1 MAANTSPIFAGKLNV
16 QWATLSTS
24 AVTGTDGTDANV
36 RTIFTADATNGSKV
50 ETVYIRHLGTNASAT
65 VVRFWLNNGS
75 SAGTAANN
83 SLIWEETL
91 ALNTISQTAAS
102 VPVTWAANLY
112 LKPGYK
118 LLAASGTAIA
128 GGMAVTAQGGDY
140 TI

>member
-1 MAANTSPIFAGKLNV
+1 MAANTSPIFVGKPNISF
-16 QWATLSTS
+16 ASLSTS

-36 RTIFTADATNGSKV
+36 RTIFTADATNGSKI
-50 ETVYIRHLGTNASAT
+50 ETVFIRHSGTNSSAT

-75 SAGTAANN
+75 SAGTATNN

-91 ALNTISQTAAS
+91 ALNTLSQTAAS
-102 VPVTWAANLY
+102 VPVTWQANLY

-128 GGMAVTAQGGDY
+128 GGVQVTAQGGDF